1 MVFGDGF
8 SVEAVP
14 GQELQ
19 DLARLLSQK
28 YKNIL
33 GPQYI
38 ETTSIEDIIGI
49 IVDYHESIVSC
60 MPGNVYWLD
69 KQGVAVGCNQ
79 NVLDMFGFDTID
91 QFRGLSFEGM
101 GNAAGW
107 SFETT
112 ASFKRDTLEVLRTG
126 QARLNIEEPPIADVH
141 GKEIYFLTS
150 RVPLFDDH
158 GLVVGVV
165 GISIDITQ
173 RKKMEKALLEAK
185 QQAEEANNAKTRF
198 LEEMRHDMRTP
209 LSGIVGI
216 AELLNT
222 VSDKDK
228 AQEYTKWLIASSQEL
243 MEFLNNVL
251 ESVNSSSGHIP
262 ISLQRF
268 NLYETI
274 ERVVNLHQAK
284 AFEKGLALRF
294 SFEKN
299 IPLCLMGDPVRI
311 YRIVLELLSNALKFT
326 EKGSVD
332 VRVLLG
338 GKTDGNSVVR
348 LEIHDTGPGI
358 PKDKQADL
366 FTNFNR
372 LSPSYIGLYQ
382 GSGLGLSIAKTF
394 AEDLEG
400 TLHVESDGKT
410 GSQFTCLF
418 PLKEPLLQNM
428 PALDA

>member
-1 MVFGDGF
+1 MSDNSLSTVKK
-8 SVEAVP
+8 VP
-14 GQELQ
+14 AQTLA
-19 DLARLLSQK
+19 DLTHVLLHR
-28 YKNIL
+28 YKNML
-33 GPQYI
+33 GPQD
-38 ETTSIEDIIGI
+38 EATMSIQDILST
-49 IVDYHESIVSC
+49 IVHYHESIISC

-69 KQGVAVGCNQ
+69 NQGVAVGCNQ
-79 NVLDMFGFDTID
+79 NVLHMFGFETID

-101 GNAAGW
+101 GTAAGW
-107 SFETT
+107 SSETT
-112 ASFKRDTLEVLRTG
+112 ASFKNDTLEVLKTG
-126 QARLNIEEPPIADVH
+126 QARLNVEEPPIQNIQ
-141 GKEIYFLTS
+141 GKEIHFLTS

-165 GISIDITQ
+165 GISIDITE
-173 RKKMEKALLEAK
+173 RKKMEQALLEAK

-198 LEEMRHDMRTP
+198 LEEMRHDIRTP

-222 VSDKDK
+222 INDKDK

-243 MEFLNNVL
+243 MAFLNNVL

-262 ISLQRF
+262 ISIQRF
-268 NLYETI
+268 NLSETI
-274 ERVVNLHQAK
+274 ERVVKLHQAK
-284 AFEKGLALRF
+284 AIEKGLALNF
-294 SFEKN
+294 YFDPN
-299 IPLCLMGDPVRI
+299 IPTFLMGDPMRI

-332 VRVLLG
+332 VRVLSS
-338 GKTDGNSVVR
+338 KKIDHEIVVR
-348 LEIHDTGPGI
+348 LEIQDTGPGI
-358 PKDKQADL
+358 PKDRQLDL
-366 FTNFNR
+366 FTRFNR
-372 LSPSYIGLYQ
+372 LLPSYKGLYQ

-394 AEDLEG
+394 AADLAG

-410 GSQFTCLF
+410 GSQFICLF